1 METTTP
7 IEIHAAMVAAIEAI
21 EPTHPH
27 ARDARWK
34 YLPADRDSGQAEGLS
49 GTALRNFEIIVGP
62 GAANGQCFYGD
73 GGEEYEA
80 TWWVAAAYTGLTAL
94 EAETMAIAD
103 AVNLRRALQ
112 QLSEPTVPG
121 VVAILHRR
129 EARREMD
136 DAMNRYVEHEFL
148 VRWNQQV

>member
-21 EPTHPH
+21 TPTHPH

-34 YLPADRDSGQAEGLS
+34 WAPADRDGGQAEGLA
-49 GTALRNFEIIVGP
+49 GTALRNFEVIVGP
-62 GAANGQCFYGD
+62 GRANDECKYGD
-73 GGEEYEA
+73 GAEEYEA
-80 TWWVAAAYTGLTAL
+80 IWWIATAYTGLTAL

-103 AVNLRRALQ
+103 AADLRRVLLQ
-112 QLSEPTVPG
+112 LGEPTVPG
-121 VVAILHRR
+121 VVIILHRR

-148 VRWNQQV
+148 VRWVQQV